1 MSAYNVIITIVPR
14 NNGELV
20 THAANEAGAFGGTI
34 LMGRGTAA
42 NSVLQILGFGDSA
55 KDIVLI
61 VTSSDKKEAIKDSVI
76 NAAKEK
82 KQPFGVLFTLD
93 ATDFFKAGS
102 RHSEENMNG
111 NSEYKLI
118 TAIVNKGYADD
129 AMDAARKAGAG
140 GGTIINARGTAK
152 PGDSTFFGVEI
163 VPEKDMILIAAES
176 SKADEILEAINSLP
190 CLSTPGSGIAFAS
203 PASDFT
209 VLGKQK

>member
-1 MSAYNVIITIVPR
+1 MSAYSIIISIVPR

-20 THAANEAGAFGGTI
+20 TRAANAAGAFGGTI

-42 NSVLQILGFGDSA
+42 SSLLHILGFGDSA

-61 VTSSDKKEAIKDSVI
+61 VSESDKKDKIKDSVI
-76 NAAKEK
+76 EAAKEK
-82 KQPFGVLFTLD
+82 KQPFGILFTLN
-93 ATDFFKAGS
+93 ASDFFKSGTN
-102 RHSEENMNG
+102 HSEENMNL

-118 TAIVNKGYADD
+118 TVIVNKGYADA

-176 SKADEILEAINSLP
+176 SKAEGILEAIRTLP
-190 CLSTPGSGIAFAS
+190 CLSKPGSGIAFAS
-203 PASDFT
+203 PAVDFT
-209 VLGKQK
+209 VLGKHK